1 MVIKCRRRIHLE
13 FNYCKCENENCYGT
27 KKELTKEEPE
37 ITPEEEPEISP
48 EEPVL
53 PEEPSEIPVTKG

>member
-37 ITPEEEPEISP
+37 ITPEEDPEISP

-53 PEEPSEIPVTKG
+53 PE